1 MGESGEEQEKGKIE
15 GEGDTLQVI
24 TCAYNLATIQ
34 NL

>member
-1 MGESGEEQEKGKIE
+1 MEKGKIE
-15 GEGDTLQVI
+15 SGKRGREITVHVI